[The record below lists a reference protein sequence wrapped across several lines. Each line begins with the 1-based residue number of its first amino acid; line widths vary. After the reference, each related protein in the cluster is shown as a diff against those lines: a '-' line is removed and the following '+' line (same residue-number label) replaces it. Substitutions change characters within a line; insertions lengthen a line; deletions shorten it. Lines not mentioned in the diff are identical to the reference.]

1 MIKSHFKQLCLSFL
15 LMISPSSFAASQPN
29 VILILADDLGAGG
42 LHCYGN
48 ALLET
53 PNIDQMAK
61 DGMKFTQGL
70 SAYPTCKPSRA
81 AIISGQYGPR
91 TGVYRVSN
99 KHIGSEDKI
108 KYKVPVN
115 GNLPLESTSLAEAF
129 KSAGYKTALFGK
141 WHASNDGDGHPSNHG
156 FDLAYSSTGHI
167 TKIKTVP
174 PIDIPK
180 GTSAAEFFTA
190 QATQFIETSHNENK
204 PFFLYLPY
212 YLVHKPLEA
221 KAEYIKHFEQKYAD
235 QKLLGKHPDEA
246 HMLAAMTKVLDDC
259 VGTLNS
265 KLDQLGISENTI
277 IVFTSDNGSYDENFT
292 GDFRGS
298 KGMVN
303 EGGMRVPYIF
313 KWPKNIAANS
323 VSNERIIGVDLYPSL
338 LNLAGVT
345 LPENHILDGADFS
358 ALLLGDK
365 SSFKAQDKFC
375 FYPKYA
381 KISKKSKRWID
392 SWRNVIY
399 SGDLKLIEY
408 PEYNEY
414 ELFDVAKDQ
423 REENNLTKSQPE
435 KTEELKKK
443 LHQWLDKT
451 KSPKLELNPDFVG
464 IK

>member
-1 MIKSHFKQLCLSFL
+1 MLKHFFYFFAF
-15 LMISPSSFAASQPN
+15 ISSFCLLANEKPN
-29 VILILADDLGAGG
+29 VIFILADDLGAGG

-48 ALLET
+48 ELLET
-53 PNIDQMAK
+53 PNIDKMAVS
-61 DGMKFTQGL
+61 GMKFTQGI

-81 AIISGQYGPR
+81 AIISGQYGSR

-108 KYKVPVN
+108 KYKVPTN

-129 KSAGYKTALFGK
+129 KGAGYKTAMFGK
-141 WHASNDGDGHPSNHG
+141 WHASNDSDGHPSNHG
-156 FDLAYSSTGHI
+156 FDIAYSSTGHV
-167 TKIKTVP
+167 KSIKTVP
-174 PIDIPK
+174 SIDIPK
-180 GTSAAEFFTA
+180 GTSAAEFFTD
-190 QATQFIETSHNENK
+190 QATQFIETSHKENK

-221 KAEYIKHFEQKYAD
+221 KADYIAHFKKKYAAH
-235 QKLLGKHPDEA
+235 KLLGKHPDEA
-246 HMLAAMTKVLDDC
+246 HILAAMTKVLDDC
-259 VGTLNS
+259 IGTLNS
-265 KLDQLGISENTI
+265 KLDQLGISEDNI

-313 KWPKNIAANS
+313 QWPGKIKANS

-338 LNLAGVT
+338 LGLAGVAS
-345 LPENHILDGADFS
+345 PQNYVLDGADFS
-358 ALLLGDK
+358 SLLQGDP
-365 SSFKAQDKFC
+365 SSFENQDKFC

-399 SGDLKLIEY
+399 SGNLKLIEY
-408 PEYNEY
+408 PEYNQY
-414 ELFDVAKDQ
+414 ELFDVTNDP
-423 REENNLTKSQPE
+423 REENNLSTSQPE

-443 LHQWLDKT
+443 LHQWLEKT
-451 KSPKLELNPDFVG
+451 QAPKLEINPDFVG